1 MECNVHL
8 NKVVKK
14 EKKRK
19 KPIFSKCI
27 LLFGIFMKY
36 GLSHVSFYLKHH
48 IIYYIGAAGI
58 SLKDLRAVLDKWLG
72 NLEIA
77 QWSHNPAYLGV
88 TF

>member
-1 MECNVHL
+1 MECNLYL

-19 KPIFSKCI
+19 KSIFSKCI

-48 IIYYIGAAGI
+48 IIQHCNLVCNSCFYKLCNSEIGKKKYFH
-58 SLKDLRAVLDKWLG
+58 SLMK
-72 NLEIA
+72 
-77 QWSHNPAYLGV
+77 HY
-88 TF
+88 